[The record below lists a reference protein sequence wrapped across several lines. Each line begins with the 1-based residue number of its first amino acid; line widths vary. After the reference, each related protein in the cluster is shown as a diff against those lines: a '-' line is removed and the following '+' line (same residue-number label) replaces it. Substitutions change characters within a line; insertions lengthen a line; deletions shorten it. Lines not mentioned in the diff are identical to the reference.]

1 MKKTS
6 FIAILS
12 TALFFSSM
20 LSAGNVYKWT
30 DADGVTHYGD
40 KKPANYQAES
50 IRMRSR
56 ADATTEQKTEE
67 EKEKTKTSTTKSEP
81 KSPSL
86 SPEIVA
92 EMKKSCEEA
101 RKNLQVIAENARI
114 RMEVEGEIRYLSP
127 EEISAQKSRLEDIVK
142 KTCL

>member
-6 FIAILS
+6 VIATLS

-67 EKEKTKTSTTKSEP
+67 EKEKTKASTTKSEP

-92 EMKKSCEEA
+92 EMKKAA
-101 RKNLQVIAENARI
+101 RRPVKT
-114 RMEVEGEIRYLSP
+114 Y
-127 EEISAQKSRLEDIVK
+127 RLLPKMLE
-142 KTCL
+142 LEWR